1 MRIMPQHGGLL
12 AGRGDG
18 RVVTILIA
26 IGAGEDDD
34 AKFHTFILTTEDTEK
49 HREILSVL
57 YCRFQHTRISSSA
70 STLDQSLATPCSSV
84 SSVVNMP
91 MDFRSHARTTGS
103 ALKNWFIAQCYDS
116 LAVALMWLVGLWIIH
131 IPWAPLWAI
140 LAGLLQFI
148 PNFGVLLS
156 LIGPAL
162 LGAFSENHMR
172 FFYVLGLFA
181 VIMVADGLFLQPYIM
196 KRTSKVPFWVA
207 LFAPIILGII
217 IPFWGVLL
225 APPLLAVIYAFRRKS
240 EAAQGSGSDG

>member
-1 MRIMPQHGGLL
+1 M
-12 AGRGDG
+12 
-18 RVVTILIA
+18 
-26 IGAGEDDD
+26 
-34 AKFHTFILTTEDTEK
+34 
-49 HREILSVL
+49 
-57 YCRFQHTRISSSA
+57 
-70 STLDQSLATPCSSV
+70 
-84 SSVVNMP
+84 N
-91 MDFRSHARTTGS
+91 FRDHARTTGS

-131 IPWAPLWAI
+131 IPWAPLWAV
-140 LAGLLQFI
+140 LAGVLQFI

-225 APPLLAVIYAFRRKS
+225 APPLLAVIYAFRRKAENTS
-240 EAAQGSGSDG
+240 GSGPAG